1 MRNWA
6 RLAGGDFSDLT
17 IDALGALE
25 GAGWRHGYRLAGEAS
40 APDQDREPVLVA
52 YAPPARMN
60 KFQAL
65 LYARAHAH
73 GAAVA
78 PLSEPGHVAN
88 IVWPGPL
95 VLHLHWVGNLVR
107 DAATRME
114 AEDRIGAFLSVLD
127 AHRATGGLLAWT
139 AHNTLPHDSR
149 DPELD
154 ERLRRELTARCDG
167 VHLMSEA
174 SGDILAERFG
184 LDLARSFVAPHPTY
198 HGAYPDFAAR
208 EQARLEVGVPPDAR
222 VVLFFGSIQRYKG
235 LGLLRSAWEAVR
247 DGADDADG
255 PPARLLVAGQPT
267 DAGLADELTAW
278 AAGRLDAH
286 VEAKKVPDDQV
297 QYWFKSADCCVV
309 PYTESLNSGVMMLAL
324 TFGVPVIAPAIGAF
338 AGLAGRGVTTYDPE
352 EGADG
357 LAAALRAALR
367 GDLAKV
373 DNGALADR
381 TPEAASDAFF
391 GGLLGTLGLRGAR

>member
-17 IDALGALE
+17 IDALAALE

-40 APDQDREPVLVA
+40 ALGQARQPVMVA

-78 PLSEPGHVAN
+78 PLSEAGHVAN
-88 IVWPGPL
+88 IAWPGPL

-107 DAATRME
+107 DAATRTE
-114 AEDRIGAFLSVLD
+114 AEDRIGAFLRVLD
-127 AHRATGGLLAWT
+127 AHREAGGLLAWT
-139 AHNTLPHDSR
+139 AHNTLPHGSR

-154 ERLRRELTARCDG
+154 KRLRRELVERCDA
-167 VHLMSEA
+167 VHLMSAA

-184 LDLARSFVAPHPTY
+184 LDLAKSFVAPHPTY
-198 HGAYPDFAAR
+198 HGAYPDFATP
-208 EQARLEVGVPPDAR
+208 EQARLEVGVAPDAR
-222 VVLFFGSIQRYKG
+222 VVLFFGSIQQYKG
-235 LGLLRSAWEAVR
+235 LGLLREAWEAVR
-247 DGADDADG
+247 DAGGAEDA

-267 DAGLADELTAW
+267 DAGLAEELSAW
-278 AAGRLDAH
+278 AGGRLDAQ

-297 QYWFKSADCCVV
+297 QYWFKSADACVV

-324 TFGVPVIAPAIGAF
+324 TFGVPVIAPAMGAF
-338 AGLAGRGVTTYDPE
+338 TALEGQGVTTYDPGG
-352 EGADG
+352 GAEA
-357 LAAALRAALR
+357 LAAALGTALR
-367 GDLAKV
+367 DELPRVGEA
-373 DNGALADR
+373 AAADR

-391 GGLLGTLGLRGAR
+391 GGLLGTLGLRDAA

>member
-17 IDALGALE
+17 IDALAALE
-25 GAGWRHGYRLAGEAS
+25 GAGWRHGYRLAGEAR
-40 APDQDREPVLVA
+40 APGQAREPVLVA

-78 PLSEPGHVAN
+78 PLSEATHVAN
-88 IVWPGPL
+88 VAWPGPL

-107 DAATRME
+107 DAATRSE
-114 AEDRIGAFLSVLD
+114 AEDRIAAFLGVLD
-127 AHRATGGLLAWT
+127 AHRAAGGLLAWT

-154 ERLRRELTARCDG
+154 ARLRREITARCDA

-174 SGDILAERFG
+174 SGEVLAERFG
-184 LDLARSFVAPHPTY
+184 LDRAKSFVAPHPTY
-198 HGAYPDFAAR
+198 HGAYPDFASQ
-208 EQARLEVGVPPDAR
+208 EQARLEVGVPPGAR
-222 VVLFFGSIQRYKG
+222 AVLFFGSIQRYKG
-235 LGLLRSAWEAVR
+235 LSLLRTAWETVR
-247 DGADDADG
+247 DEEGG

-267 DAGLADELTAW
+267 DAGLADELSAW

-286 VEAKKVPDDQV
+286 VEAKKVPDDQL
-297 QYWFKSADCCVV
+297 QYWFRSADCCVV

-324 TFGVPVIAPAIGAF
+324 TFGVPVVAPAIGAF

-357 LAAALRAALR
+357 LAAALRTALR
-367 GDLAKV
+367 GDLPGV
-373 DNGALADR
+373 DEAMLADKM
-381 TPEAASDAFF
+381 PEAASDAFF
-391 GGLLGTLGLRGAR
+391 GGLLGTLGLRDAS